1 MSSLTF
7 SYNQEE
13 TDSILSQVTLPIEFL
28 QTLASELRTR
38 DYERESRRLLNYE
51 LHCVTLAE
59 YVRAQRIPR
68 GLRMS
73 TRPTIFK
80 EDKTFCDQFEQILN
94 KCSFDLMTLT
104 ISYLQKSIISIKESI
119 TAAEQQLR
127 ATLAPEALTQL
138 QDRLTSTLTNHRKE
152 SEAAKR
158 IFFLRDSEDYRNN
171 RVYRWQESYFSQNR
185 RRSSSQ
191 ASSGSS
197 TDTNMESSRS
207 TGFLGRR
214 SQGRNR
220 YGGGDNQRG
229 RTTVTT
235 RSQMH

>member
-13 TDSILSQVTLPIEFL
+13 TASILSQVTLPTDFL
-28 QTLASELRTR
+28 QTPASELRAR
-38 DYERESRRLLNYE
+38 DYERESRKLLNHE

-104 ISYLQKSIISIKESI
+104 ISHLQKSIISIKESI

-127 ATLAPEALTQL
+127 TTLAPEALTQL
-138 QDRLTSTLTNHRKE
+138 QDRLTSTLANHRKE

-158 IFFLRDSEDYRNN
+158 KKFLRDSEDYRNN

-191 ASSGSS
+191 VSSGSS

-214 SQGRNR
+214 TQGRNR
-220 YGGGDNQRG
+220 YGGVDNQRG
-229 RTTVTT
+229 RATVTT